1 MNVIFNLQN
10 DGINQVLSEMK
21 TLDTEIIDIV

>member
-1 MNVIFNLQN
+1 MSIQFNLQN

-21 TLDTEIIDIV
+21 TLDTEIMDIL

>member
-1 MNVIFNLQN
+1 MSNIFDLQN
-10 DGINQVLSEMK
+10 DGINQVLCEMK